1 MALSDLPVELM
12 LDIAEQLDDAGL
24 NALARTSKQLHNL
37 LNDTLYC
44 RDVTKSRGSSKSL
57 IWAVHKGVEATRTFQ
72 LAVDAGRDANPIP
85 ASINLA
91 LQDAAHRGHVPLV
104 KVLLKVDGIDP
115 NFAGSKLYIAPL
127 ALAARSDHSD
137 IVELLL
143 DAPNIDPNVE
153 NLSRSSALLYACKR
167 GHVSIVRK
175 LLARDDV
182 HVNTFGGIDGGM
194 WNPLTAALWKG
205 DLEIVKLLLDRYDVD
220 PNVPNRRTT
229 TGLIE
234 ACENGNLDIVKLFL
248 GQQRTK
254 VNRRETSEGRTA
266 LWNAV
271 YYGHYE
277 ITKLLLDRDD
287 IDPNVPDNLGRTPLL
302 IAAGRGLNHS
312 VVNLLLAKKGIDP
325 NAKDNRGSTPLQ
337 LARDRDS
344 HNPATQAAIG
354 TIISSLLSHPDTDPN
369 PVNNNLSWLQPVAFV
384 VQD

>member
-1 MALSDLPVELM
+1 MALSHLPVELM
-12 LDIAEQLDDAGL
+12 LDIAERLDDAEM
-24 NALARTSKQLHNL
+24 NALVRTSKQMHNL
-37 LNDTLYC
+37 LNGILYC
-44 RDVTKSRGSSKSL
+44 RDVKKSRGSKSL
-57 IWAVHKGVEATRTFQ
+57 IWAIHKGVEATCTFQ
-72 LAVDAGRDANPIP
+72 MAVDAGRDANPIP

-91 LQDAAHRGHVPLV
+91 LQGAAHLGHVHLV
-104 KVLLKVDGIDP
+104 KQLLKVDGIDL
-115 NFAGSKLYIAPL
+115 NFADSKLYIAPL

-143 DAPNIDPNVE
+143 DAPNIDPNVKD
-153 NLSRSSALLYACKR
+153 LSRASALLYACKR

-205 DLEIVKLLLDRYDVD
+205 DLEIIKLLLDRYDVD
-220 PNVPNRRTT
+220 PNVSNHRTG
-229 TGLIE
+229 TGLME

-248 GQQRTK
+248 GRQRTE

-266 LWNAV
+266 LWNAA
-271 YYGHYE
+271 YCGHSE

-302 IAAGRGLNHS
+302 IAAGRGLKHS

-325 NAKDNRGSTPLQ
+325 NARDNRGSTPLQ
-337 LARDRDS
+337 LARARDS
-344 HNPATQAAIG
+344 HDPAIQATIG

-369 PVNNNLSWLQPVAFV
+369 PINKNLSWLQPVAFV